1 MLHSSMKKIVF
12 FLIVIFNFQ
21 FSFPQKSDSLQ
32 KVISKTSGNI
42 KAEAL
47 RKLALLYIDKNDSL
61 ALNYINDGI
70 KQIQNDK
77 KLKGKLIFHKGM
89 LQRSLKNDFLAIA
102 NLKKSVAILK
112 NIDSAGTIDALYWLH
127 RIYQRKGKFPQA
139 LQYGYKELEY
149 SKALKDQNQII
160 KALLEIGYTYD
171 RMGDYQE
178 AIKWHR
184 KGVKMANASNNKY
197 YKAWGTGLIGIA
209 YDELQ
214 QYDSALYYNKKAI
227 LLFKK
232 INDTYFLRTWY
243 SNIANTY
250 TKLKNL
256 KKAEEYILKS
266 LTIDTNNI
274 KKSIILINLGKIY
287 IDTKRYK
294 KAEKILDSAVV
305 IAQRNDQKKFLS
317 EAYMRLHEL
326 RKKQHRYNEALSYYI
341 NYKKTEDNL
350 FNEKKAEQVAEL
362 KIQYNTTEKENEI
375 LTQRADLAEIDL
387 TIQQRNFQMYS
398 ILGLAFILG
407 LIGILFYNQQ
417 RLKNRQL
424 LKENK
429 LKDELAT
436 VQTQN
441 KLQEQRLRISRDLHD
456 NIGSQLTFII
466 SSIDNLKFITK
477 SADKNLKNKLST
489 INDFA
494 SNTINQLR
502 DTIWAM
508 NKNEISL
515 ADFYNRMLSFIEK
528 AKHAKTDI
536 TFNVTNTIQSNSI
549 LSSVKGI
556 NIFRVIQEAVNN
568 AIKYAKASKI
578 NVLIEESE
586 SNITFTVSDN
596 GKGFDINTI
605 NFGNGLEN
613 MQKRIDEVGGTLS
626 IDSHPSK
633 GTTITVTC
641 TKNTINAV

>member
-1 MLHSSMKKIVF
+1 MKKTVF
-12 FLIVIFNFQ
+12 LLIIIFNFQ
-21 FSFPQKSDSLQ
+21 FSFPQKTDSLQ

-47 RKLALLYIDKNDSL
+47 RQLALLYIDKNDSL
-61 ALNYINDGI
+61 ALNYINDAI

-102 NLKKSVAILK
+102 NLKKSVTILK

-139 LQYGYKELEY
+139 LQYGYKGLEY

-184 KGVKMANASNNKY
+184 KGVKIADATNNNY

-232 INDTYFLRTWY
+232 INEPYFLRTWY

-256 KKAEEYILKS
+256 KKAETYILKS
-266 LTIDTNNI
+266 LNIDIKSTN
-274 KKSIILINLGKIY
+274 KSIILINLAKIY

-294 KAEKILDSAVV
+294 QAEKLLDSAIV
-305 IAQRNDQKKFLS
+305 IAKRNDQKRFLS
-317 EAYMRLHEL
+317 EAYMRFHEL
-326 RKKQHRYNEALSYYI
+326 RKKQQKYGEALAFYVK
-341 NYKKTEDNL
+341 YKETEDTLLND
-350 FNEKKAEQVAEL
+350 KKAEQIAEI
-362 KIQYNTTEKENEI
+362 KIQYDTAEKENQI
-375 LTQRADLAEIDL
+375 LTQRADLAEQDL
-387 TIQQRNFQMYS
+387 TIQQRNFQMY
-398 ILGLAFILG
+398 GLIGLVLILG
-407 LIGILFYNQQ
+407 LIGTLFYNQQ

-429 LKDELAT
+429 LKDELSI

-466 SSIDNLKFITK
+466 SSIDNLKYISK
-477 SADKNLKNKLST
+477 SADETLKNKLST
-489 INDFA
+489 INNFA

-508 NKNEISL
+508 NKNEIPL
-515 ADFYNRMLSFIEK
+515 ADFYNRVLSFIEK
-528 AKHAKTDI
+528 AKKAKNNI
-536 TFNVTNTIQSNSI
+536 TFNATNSIQSNII

-556 NIFRVIQEAVNN
+556 NIYRVIQEAINN
-568 AIKYAKASKI
+568 AIKYAEATKI
-578 NVLIEESE
+578 DVLMEEGE
-586 SNITFTVSDN
+586 NDYTFTVSDN
-596 GKGFDINTI
+596 GKGFDIKAI
-605 NFGNGLEN
+605 ERGNGLEN
-613 MQKRIDEVGGTLS
+613 MQKRIDE
-626 IDSHPSK
+626 IDGK
-633 GTTITVTC
+633 LTITSNPSHGTSIKVSC
-641 TKNTINAV
+641 PKNTMNIV